1 VGKKNMD
8 WRWTISGA
16 IFNNTTLDSPN
27 TGEIKEC
34 LAFLKINGRWRILRN
49 LSGITEKYDALQ
61 KGIIFTRNTVWT
73 TTTNADEWNIHL
85 LPWF

>member
-16 IFNNTTLDSPN
+16 IFHNTTLDSPN
-27 TGEIKEC
+27 TGVKEC
-34 LAFLKINGRWRILRN
+34 VAILKINGKWRLFRD
-49 LSGITEKYDALQ
+49 LSGLTERYDALQ
-61 KGIIFTRNTVWT
+61 KGIIIKKDVIWT
-73 TTTNADEWNIHL
+73 STTNADEWTIHL